1 MILQCGWMGV
11 VSFLK
16 RYLIAGLL
24 VWLPLGVTI
33 VVIKFL
39 VDLFDKTLLLIPSA
53 YRPENL
59 LGVDIPGI
67 GLLLSLLLIL
77 FTGFFVANLLGSKIV
92 QLWESFLSRIPL
104 VRSIY
109 QAVKQIAEAV
119 FGSGD
124 QTFEKVYLIEYP
136 RKGLWTLAFQTST
149 KIGEAQR
156 KTELENVV
164 NLFVPTTP
172 NPTSGFYIMAS
183 KDEIRE
189 LSLNVDDALK
199 MLISGG
205 VVVPD
210 SKLQM
215 IEDMAEEKNQSIT
228 EIDGFSSS
236 KK

>member
-1 MILQCGWMGV
+1 M
-11 VSFLK
+11 SFFK

-39 VDLFDKTLLLIPSA
+39 VDLFDRTLLLIPA
-53 YRPENL
+53 DYRPENL

-67 GLLLSLLLIL
+67 GLLLSLVLIL
-77 FTGFFVANLLGSKIV
+77 ITGMFVANFLGSKIV
-92 QLWESFLSRIPL
+92 ELWEAMLSRIPL

-149 KIGEAQR
+149 SVGEAQR
-156 KTELENVV
+156 QTKQPDVV

-172 NPTSGFYIMAS
+172 NPTSGFFIMAAKS
-183 KDEIRE
+183 DITE

-210 SKLQM
+210 MEKPSSRNGEQKLQDS
-215 IEDMAEEKNQSIT
+215 IDLAAPASVEKKTDS
-228 EIDGFSSS
+228 
-236 KK
+236 

>member
-1 MILQCGWMGV
+1 MSL
-11 VSFLK
+11 FK

-33 VVIKFL
+33 AVIKFL
-39 VDLFDKTLLLIPSA
+39 VDLFDRTLLLIPSA

-59 LGVDIPGI
+59 FGVDIPGL
-67 GLLLSLLLIL
+67 GVVLSLLLIL
-77 FTGFFVANLLGSKIV
+77 ITGVFVANFLGSKV
-92 QLWESFLSRIPL
+92 VELWEAFLSRIPL

-109 QAVKQIAEAV
+109 HAVKQIAEAV

-136 RKGLWTLAFQTST
+136 RKGLWTLAFQTGT
-149 KIGEAQR
+149 QQGEAQV
-156 KTELENVV
+156 KTGMGDVV

-172 NPTSGFYIMAS
+172 NPTSGFFIMAS
-183 KDEIRE
+183 KHEIVE

-199 MLISGG
+199 MVISGG

-210 SKLQM
+210 VNKYLPVESAIKPEQNST
-215 IEDMAEEKNQSIT
+215 DT
-228 EIDGFSSS
+228 EQT

>member
-1 MILQCGWMGV
+1 M
-11 VSFLK
+11 SFFK

-33 VVIKFL
+33 FVIKFL
-39 VDLFDKTLLLIPSA
+39 IDLFDKTLLLIPVS

-59 LGVDIPGI
+59 LGVDVPGI
-67 GLLLSLLLIL
+67 GLIVSLIL
-77 FTGFFVANLLGSKIV
+77 ILLTGFFAANLIGGKV
-92 QLWESFLSRIPL
+92 VNLWESFLAKIPL

-109 QAVKQIAEAV
+109 QAVKQITEAV
-119 FGSGD
+119 FGSGE

-149 KIGEAQR
+149 SKGEAQS
-156 KTELENVV
+156 KTDLEDVV

-172 NPTSGFYIMAS
+172 NPTSGFFIMAS
-183 KDEIRE
+183 KTEIKE

-210 SKLQM
+210 QHSYLL
-215 IEDMAEEKNQSIT
+215 AESANEKEQNL
-228 EIDGFSSS
+228 